1 MHCQHYFLKEKKTNK
16 KTPILPVKLPP
27 QLTENFLPTKTVVR
41 KWDPPKAD
49 CPSLTTWARHWSGV
63 TLKYRGETR
72 LSESRLA
79 RSSRIMASDNTCG
92 WFSQVGYFSLSTH
105 LSLSTHTVMKQ
116 HEFKCL
122 KVVLNFFSASHMQQ
136 KKNGL
141 EKEIW
146 ANCTLIAFH
155 C

>member
-1 MHCQHYFLKEKKTNK
+1 MQCKLFFLKEKKK
-16 KTPILPVKLPP
+16 PILPVKLPP
-27 QLTENFLPTKTVVR
+27 SVNWKFL
-41 KWDPPKAD
+41 ANQD
-49 CPSLTTWARHWSGV
+49 CCEETRPSKGRLPFPYDLSEHWSGA
-63 TLKYRGETR
+63 TLKYWGETR

-79 RSSRIMASDNTCG
+79 RSSRIVASDKHVR
-92 WFSQVGYFSLSTH
+92 FSQVGYFSLSTH
-105 LSLSTHTVMKQ
+105 LSLSIRTVMKQ

-136 KKNGL
+136 KKNGP

-146 ANCTLIAFH
+146 AICTLIAFH